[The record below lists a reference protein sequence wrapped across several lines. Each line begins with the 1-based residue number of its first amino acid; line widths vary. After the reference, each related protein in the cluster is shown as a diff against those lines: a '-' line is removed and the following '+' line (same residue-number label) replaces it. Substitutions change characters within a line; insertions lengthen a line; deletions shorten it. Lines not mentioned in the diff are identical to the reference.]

1 MAIDDDRIS
10 SKIAFIREQVNSI
23 KTLLAEKSE
32 EEILSDPWLVKGL
45 KYALQTAV
53 EAMIDI
59 AYHISAKKYDH
70 APAEA
75 RDALRVL
82 AEGGLIA
89 RKDLPVYG
97 AMIGFRNRVVHGYQ
111 EVSADRV
118 YEIAKNELGDFEKY
132 IRQVS
137 EVLLPTSSSRC

>member
-1 MAIDDDRIS
+1 MAIDCDRIS
-10 SKIAFIREQVNSI
+10 SKIAFIREQVTSI
-23 KTLLAEKSE
+23 RTLLVGMSE
-32 EEILSDPWLVKGL
+32 EEILSNPWLIKGL
-45 KYALQTAV
+45 KYALQTAI

-70 APAEA
+70 APTEA

-82 AEGGLIA
+82 AAGGLITS
-89 RKDLPVYG
+89 KDLPVYG

-111 EVSADRV
+111 EVSAERV

-132 IRQVS
+132 IFQVS
-137 EVLLPTSSSRC
+137 FLLKKNL

>member
-1 MAIDDDRIS
+1 M
-10 SKIAFIREQVNSI
+10 K
-23 KTLLAEKSE
+23 
-32 EEILSDPWLVKGL
+32 ILSDAWLVKGL

-70 APAEA
+70 APVEA

-82 AEGGLIA
+82 ADGGLIA

-97 AMIGFRNRVVHGYQ
+97 DMIGFRNRVVRGYQ

-118 YEIAKNELGDFEKY
+118 YEIAKNELRDFEKY

-137 EVLLPTSSSRC
+137 VILKK